1 MKTLS
6 LTLTSLA
13 ALSLTACSSLST
25 DPANLLFAGIPAE
38 KVAAA
43 PEVTV
48 DAEEGLNAMNIA
60 ERRIRESTSNPTC
73 AQFNMNAL
81 AFAAAPEVPGFGTD
95 IIETVILGT
104 VASEA
109 GGGVAALGISSNFI
123 ETAVAG
129 TVNQVVYNGA
139 RPVVDKAIPDLTVGG
154 SEKTVA
160 LKTSAERVGCPDP
173 TWLSAM
179 TPVQNQV
186 LLTKL
191 NGEALAAQKAAKVAG
206 DVVSYGSGVAAPT
219 VTTPNVTTPTLTAPT
234 VTTPTITAPT
244 VTTPALPVV
253 CPAGTTAQPGGSCL
267 VTGNFGG

>member
-43 PEVTV
+43 PEVAV

-60 ERRIRESTSNPTC
+60 ERRIRASTSNPTC

-81 AFAAAPEVPGFGTD
+81 AFAAAPEVPGFGTE
-95 IIETVILGT
+95 IIKTVILGT
-104 VASEA
+104 VAGAA

-191 NGEALAAQKAAKVAG
+191 NGEALAAQKAAKAAG
-206 DVVSYGSGVAAPT
+206 EVVSYGSGVAAPT
-219 VTTPNVTTPTLTAPT
+219 VTTPTLTAPT
-234 VTTPTITAPT
+234 VTTPTIAAPT

>member
-13 ALSLTACSSLST
+13 VLSLTACSSLN
-25 DPANLLFAGIPAE
+25 PENALFAGIPAE

-43 PEVTV
+43 PEVAV

-81 AFAAAPEVPGFGTD
+81 AFAAAPEVPGFGTE
-95 IIETVILGT
+95 IIKTVILGT
-104 VASEA
+104 VAGAA

-139 RPVVDKAIPDLTVGG
+139 RPVVDKVIPDRTVGG
-154 SEKTVA
+154 SEKTA
-160 LKTSAERVGCPDP
+160 TLKTSAERVGCPDP

-191 NGEALAAQKAAKVAG
+191 NGEAVAAQKAAETTGAQKSDG
-206 DVVSYGSGVAAPT
+206 GGFFSGLFGRGE
-219 VTTPNVTTPTLTAPT
+219 NTTPTITEPT
-234 VTTPTITAPT
+234 VTTPTITTPAPS
-244 VTTPALPVV
+244 PALPVS
-253 CPAGTTAQPGGSCL
+253 CPAGTTAQPGGTCL

>member
-43 PEVTV
+43 PEVAV

-95 IIETVILGT
+95 IIKTIIMGT
-104 VASEA
+104 VAGAA

-129 TVNQVVYNGA
+129 TVNQVVFNGVK
-139 RPVVDKAIPDLTVGG
+139 PVVDKVVPDLTVGG
-154 SEKTVA
+154 SEKTA
-160 LKTSAERVGCPDP
+160 AMKASAERVGCPDP

-191 NGEALAAQKAAKVAG
+191 NGEALAAQKAAETTGAQKSDG
-206 DVVSYGSGVAAPT
+206 GGFFSGLFGRGE
-219 VTTPNVTTPTLTAPT
+219 NTTPTITEPT
-234 VTTPTITAPT
+234 VTTPTIT
-244 VTTPALPVV
+244 TPAPSPAVPVV

>member
-13 ALSLTACSSLST
+13 VLSLTACSSLST

-38 KVAAA
+38 KVAPA
-43 PEVTV
+43 PEVAV
-48 DAEEGLNAMNIA
+48 DPEEGLDAMNIA
-60 ERRIRESTSNPTC
+60 ERRIRASTSNPTC

-95 IIETVILGT
+95 IIKTIIMGT
-104 VASEA
+104 VAGAAS
-109 GGGVAALGISSNFI
+109 GGIASLGIGSAFI

-129 TVNQVVYNGA
+129 TTNQIVFNGVK
-139 RPVVDKAIPDLTVGG
+139 PVVDKVVPDLTVGG

-206 DVVSYGSGVAAPT
+206 DVVSYGSGVAEPT
-219 VTTPNVTTPTLTAPT
+219 VTLTAPT
-234 VTTPTITAPT
+234 VTTPT
-244 VTTPALPVV
+244 VTTPAVPVV